1 MKPDSISTVRQWVER
16 VHPEDR
22 IRLKGLRAMLISGNL
37 SHIALEYR
45 FRKEDGDYTTLGVN
59 AYRIGDPTGDNPGER
74 RVIGFVKDVSE
85 KLRAEEDRL
94 KLEAQLKQ
102 AEKMQAVGHLAGGI
116 AHDFNNILG
125 AILGYGELAQ
135 RRASGDSDMSR
146 YLDTIMGAGNRAK
159 ALVTQILSYSR
170 AEGGEKFPVIV
181 APIAQ
186 EVTDLLKGSMP
197 IALEMNFVDECTD
210 ATVLGD
216 PTRLHQLLMN
226 LCTNAIQAIGRA
238 SDPEA
243 TKAHIRKR
251 KAALGCPEVELPED
265 GGP

>member
-1 MKPDSISTVRQWVER
+1 
-16 VHPEDR
+16 
-22 IRLKGLRAMLISGNL
+22 
-37 SHIALEYR
+37 
-45 FRKEDGDYTTLGVN
+45 
-59 AYRIGDPTGDNPGER
+59 
-74 RVIGFVKDVSE
+74 
-85 KLRAEEDRL
+85 
-94 KLEAQLKQ
+94 
-102 AEKMQAVGHLAGGI
+102 MQAVGDRAGGI

-135 RRASGDSDMSR
+135 RRATGDGDMKR

-170 AEGGEKFPVIV
+170 AEGGEKLPVIV

-197 IALEMNFVDECTD
+197 IALELSFVDECTD

-226 LCTNAIQAIGRA
+226 LCTNAIHAMGQSGSLELKIECEVL
-238 SDPEA
+238 EA
-243 TKAHIRKR
+243 ARKVR
-251 KAALGCPEVELPED
+251 TGEIPAAEYVRISVRDTGHGIAPEVFARIFEPFFTTKPAGRGTGLGLALVPSVVTEHKR
-265 GGP
+265 